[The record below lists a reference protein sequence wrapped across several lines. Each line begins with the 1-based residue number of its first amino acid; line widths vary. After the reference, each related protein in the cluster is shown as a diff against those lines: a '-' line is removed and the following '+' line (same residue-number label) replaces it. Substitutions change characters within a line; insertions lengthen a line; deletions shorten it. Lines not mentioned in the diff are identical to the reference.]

1 MTRKI
6 NIGFIGSGFVG
17 QVAHLHNYNEI
28 SNVNITAL
36 AELKQELGQKVAQ
49 KYNIKN
55 LYKNHSEL
63 LENEKQLDAIIL
75 IVKRHQTAPL
85 AAEVLKNK
93 INLFTEKP
101 MAPTFMQG
109 QELLKLAIKNNLHY
123 VIGNMRRHDDGVQ
136 YVKKI
141 LNKYL
146 LNNEIGSLISY
157 RSYCYA
163 GGDYCNIDG
172 NIKTTEK
179 NASKNNLPI
188 APSWVNKNDEK
199 KFEKFHN
206 YFVHNI
212 NLINF
217 FFETDYKVSNKISN
231 KSGGSIFFDHG
242 KFFGQFDYAYLES
255 NVWEEGI
262 DFHFTHGSIKVTLPP
277 AFLKN
282 QTAKVI
288 IYDGKKNKYIQP
300 YFDWTWSFKNQSKNF
315 INSIIENKINICDAR
330 HSIKDLE
337 IIENI
342 WKLSS

>member
-1 MTRKI
+1 LTRKI

-28 SNVNITAL
+28 DNVNITAL
-36 AELKQELGQKVAQ
+36 AELRQELGQNVAN
-49 KYNIKN
+49 KYNINN
-55 LYKNHSEL
+55 LYKNHTEL

-85 AAEVLKNK
+85 AEEVLKNK

-101 MAPTFMQG
+101 MAPTFLQG
-109 QELLKLAIKNNLHY
+109 QKNLNLAIKNKLHY
-123 VIGNMRRHDDGVQ
+123 VIGNMRRHDDGIQ
-136 YVKKI
+136 YVRKI
-141 LNKYL
+141 LNKYI
-146 LNNEIGSLISY
+146 LNNELGSLISY

-179 NASKNNLPI
+179 DLNKNNLPI
-188 APSWVNKNDEK
+188 APSWVEKKDEK
-199 KFEKFHN
+199 NFEKFHN

-217 FFETDYKVSNKISN
+217 FFEEDYKVLNKVSNKN
-231 KSGGSIFFDHG
+231 GGSISFDHG
-242 KFFGQFDYAYLES
+242 LFFGQFDYAYLES
-255 NVWEEGI
+255 DLWEEGI

-282 QTAKVI
+282 QPAKVV
-288 IYDGKKNKYIQP
+288 IYDGKKNEYYQP
-300 YFDWTWSFKNQSKNF
+300 SFDWNWSFKNQSVNF
-315 INSIIENKINICDAR
+315 INSIVSNEINICDAR
-330 HSIKDLE
+330 TSIKDLE
-337 IIENI
+337 VVENI
-342 WKLSS
+342 WKLYS

>member
-1 MTRKI
+1 MDSKI

-28 SNVNITAL
+28 DNVNISAL
-36 AELKQELGQKVAQ
+36 AELRQGLGQKVAQ

-55 LYKNHSEL
+55 LYKNHNEL

-75 IVKRHQTAPL
+75 IVRRHQTSVL

-101 MAPTFMQG
+101 MAPTFTQG
-109 QELLKLAIKNNLHY
+109 QKNLNIAIENNLHY
-123 VIGNMRRHDDGVQ
+123 VIGNMRRHDDGVK
-136 YVKKI
+136 YAKKI
-141 LNKYL
+141 LNEYI

-179 NASKNNLPI
+179 NLIENNLPI
-188 APSWVNKNDEK
+188 APLWVGKSDEK
-199 KFEKFHN
+199 KFEKFQN

-212 NLINF
+212 NMLNF
-217 FFETDYKVSNKISN
+217 FFEGDYTVSKKISKTN
-231 KSGGSIFFDHG
+231 GGSVLFDHG
-242 KFFGQFDYAYLES
+242 DFFGQFDYAYLES
-255 NVWEEGI
+255 DLWEEGI
-262 DFHFTHGSIKVTLPP
+262 DFHFSHGTIKVSLPP

-282 QTAKVI
+282 QPAKVVV
-288 IYDGKKNKYIQP
+288 YNGKKNEYIQP
-300 YFDWTWSFKNQSKNF
+300 YFDWNWSFKNQSKSF
-315 INSIIENKINICDAR
+315 IDSIVNNMRNICDAR
-330 HSIKDLE
+330 NSINDLE
-337 IIENI
+337 VIEKI
-342 WKLSS
+342 WKLNL

>member
-1 MTRKI
+1 MTKKI
-6 NIGFIGSGFVG
+6 NIGFIGSGFIG
-17 QVAHLHNYNEI
+17 QVAHLYNYNEL
-28 SNVNITAL
+28 SNVNISAL
-36 AELKQELGQKVAQ
+36 AELRQGLGQKVAQ

-55 LYKNHSEL
+55 LYKDHKEL

-75 IVKRHQTAPL
+75 IVKRHQTSTL

-93 INLFTEKP
+93 IHLFTEKP
-101 MAPTFMQG
+101 MAPTFIQG
-109 QELLKLAIKNNLHY
+109 QKNLKLAIKNNLHY
-123 VIGNMRRHDDGVQ
+123 VIGNMRRHDDGVK
-136 YVKKI
+136 YAKKI
-141 LNKYL
+141 LNKFIL
-146 LNNEIGSLISY
+146 SNEIGSLISY

-179 NASKNNLPI
+179 DLSSSDLPI
-188 APSWVNKNDEK
+188 APSWVEKNDEK

-217 FFETDYKVSNKISN
+217 FFETDYKVSHKISN
-231 KSGGSIFFDHG
+231 NSGGSILFDHG
-242 KFFGQFDYAYLES
+242 SFFGQFEYAYLDS
-255 NVWEEGI
+255 DLWKEGI
-262 DFHFTHGSIKVTLPP
+262 EFHFTHGSIKVSLPP

-282 QTAKVI
+282 QPAKVI

-300 YFDWTWSFKNQSKNF
+300 YLDWTWSFKNQSINF
-315 INSIIENKINICDAR
+315 IETIIENKINLCDAR
-330 HSIKDLE
+330 YSIKDLE
-337 IIENI
+337 TIENI